1 MFKKVLLSISLAVSV
16 IAAPVYALPE
26 IYLGQANGVEFI
38 LPPNESQI
46 FTNVFMWTINANC
59 EILCDKNEVNTVYF
73 KVLKKTGSL
82 NGMSLKSGDSMNLD
96 LHSKD
101 EMLISSSPGSKV
113 ELKNIGRT
121 TIHAYCNLV
130 S

>member
-16 IAAPVYALPE
+16 IATPVYALPE

-59 EILCDKNEVNTVYF
+59 EIQCDKNEVNTIKF

-82 NGMSLKSGDSMNLD
+82 NGIPLKTGDSMSVD

-101 EMLISSSPGSKV
+101 EMLISAFPGSKV
-113 ELKNIGRT
+113 ELKNIGRST
-121 TIHAYCNLV
+121 VHAYCTLV

>member
-1 MFKKVLLSISLAVSV
+1 MFKKVLLSISLAVSA

-26 IYLGQANGVEFI
+26 IYLGQASGVEFI

-59 EILCDKNEVNTVYF
+59 EIQCDKNEVNTIKF

-82 NGMSLKSGDSMNLD
+82 NGMHLKTGDTMSVD
-96 LHSKD
+96 LHSND
-101 EMLISSSPGSKV
+101 AMIISAFPGSKV
-113 ELKNIGRT
+113 ELKNTGRT